1 MIAAVGR
8 SAERAKPMAIS
19 FGFVSLACAVIG
31 LIIMFADTKDHP
43 WIDRFGQVCWAIA
56 IAAAAGGFLGE

>member
-1 MIAAVGR
+1 
-8 SAERAKPMAIS
+8 MAIS